1 MKKLFAI
8 IFISVLVVAG
18 LSANFKVGAELG
30 WGFDFYNL
38 KMSSSVAGVSI
49 KGEMLFKN
57 NGPALN
63 LVGEYDFNES
73 MGIKASAGLMFAGKA
88 KAVESESGKSGET
101 QEASERSGLY
111 FNFATDFKY
120 SIPVNKNFALS
131 GLAGVE
137 MLYGYL
143 AKGSEIE
150 KELQEK
156 YKNFSFGLNVGLEAS
171 FEVIENLYING
182 GVTGAWFFVN
192 KNEMVE
198 ETKNAM
204 NSINSLGG
212 SGNISTSNFYI
223 RPYLG
228 ATYAF

>member
-38 KMSSSVAGVSI
+38 KMSVSGSDESG
-49 KGEMLFKN
+49 KMTYKN
-57 NGPALN
+57 SGLALN

-88 KAVESESGKSGET
+88 KLKAVESGSGKSGDV

-120 SIPVNKNFALS
+120 SIPVNKDFALS

-156 YKNFSFGLNVGLEAS
+156 FKNFSFGLNVGLEAS

-192 KNEMVE
+192 KCESIETMEKLLSVE
-198 ETKNAM
+198 DGK
-204 NSINSLGG
+204 
-212 SGNISTSNFYI
+212 ISTSSFYI

>member
-8 IFISVLVVAG
+8 IFVSVLVVAG

-38 KMSSSVAGVSI
+38 KMSVSGSDESG
-49 KGEMLFKN
+49 KQTLKN
-57 NGPALN
+57 NGLALN

-88 KAVESESGKSGET
+88 KVKAVESGSGKSGET

-120 SIPVNKNFALS
+120 SIPVNKDFALS

-137 MLYGYL
+137 MLYGSL
-143 AKGSEIE
+143 SKQSEMTDDE
-150 KELQEK
+150 KK
-156 YKNFSFGLNVGLEAS
+156 MTKNFALGLNVGLEAS

-192 KNEMVE
+192 KSESVNEM
-198 ETKNAM
+198 KKMFSAM
-204 NSINSLGG
+204 SKEKI
-212 SGNISTSNFYI
+212 NISTSSFYI

>member
-8 IFISVLVVAG
+8 IFVSVLVVAG

-38 KMSSSVAGVSI
+38 KMSVSGSDESG
-49 KGEMLFKN
+49 KQTLKN
-57 NGPALN
+57 NGLALN

-88 KAVESESGKSGET
+88 KVKAVESGSGKSGEE
-101 QEASERSGLY
+101 QVASEKSGLY

-120 SIPVNKNFALS
+120 SIPLNKDFALS
-131 GLAGVE
+131 GLAGIE
-137 MLYGYL
+137 MLYGSL
-143 AKGSEIE
+143 SRESGQTDDE
-150 KELQEK
+150 KK
-156 YKNFSFGLNVGLEAS
+156 MTKNFALGLNVGLEAS

-192 KNEMVE
+192 KSEGVNEME
-198 ETKNAM
+198 KMFSAM
-204 NSINSLGG
+204 SKEKI
-212 SGNISTSNFYI
+212 NISTSSFYI

>member
-38 KMSSSVAGVSI
+38 KMSISGSDESGKETI
-49 KGEMLFKN
+49 KNSGL
-57 NGPALN
+57 ALN
-63 LVGEYDFNES
+63 LVGEYDFDES

-88 KAVESESGKSGET
+88 KAVESGSGKSGEEQVT
-101 QEASERSGLY
+101 SEKSGLY
-111 FNFATDFKY
+111 FDFATDFKY
-120 SIPVNKNFALS
+120 SIPVNKDFALS

-192 KNEMVE
+192 KCEAI
-198 ETKNAM
+198 ETMKDAM
-204 NSINSLGG
+204 NMFGANVKMSS
-212 SGNISTSNFYI
+212 SSFYI